1 MCAHVYLLKQLRPE
15 IYNQRPTGFL
25 VCADCWDLD
34 NPQLQLGKFP
44 VNDPQGL
51 RNPRVDTNLVQSRAL
66 WGWNP
71 LGNTSTQIIC
81 KDGDV
86 EVNGLFQ
93 FPNREVS
100 P

>member
-1 MCAHVYLLKQLRPE
+1 MCAGVYKLRELRPE

-25 VCADCWDLD
+25 VCEECWDLD

-44 VNDPQGL
+44 INDPQAL
-51 RNPRVDTNLVQSRAL
+51 FKARPDTNLIQSREL

-71 LGNTSTQIIC
+71 VGNESTNIVC
-81 KDGDV
+81 EDGTV
-86 EVNGLFQ
+86 TVNGQFQ
-93 FPNREVS
+93 YPNRQVS